1 MKHGRNIAHLAA
13 GVLGGLT
20 VGIAAA
26 APLNIADV
34 PLFLPGAV
42 PPLNMLVMGRDHR
55 MYYEAYNDAS
65 DLDGDGDIDTGY
77 QPDANFLYYGYF
89 DSDRCYTYGSGVF
102 TPTSTATDKK
112 CAGAAEWSGDWLNYM
127 TMSRIDAMRKVLYGG
142 LRSTDTS
149 TNTVLQRAFI
159 PQDAHSWGKEYTS
172 VAVDGYDIQE
182 YTPLALPSGTGTR
195 RHLFAN
201 TTPAGGTVQT
211 GNANPAIN
219 GVPLPMFRVLP
230 DQQDVRIWNWVS
242 KERAVA
248 GTEIV
253 TGINASGGE
262 VRATVAPTDYIVR
275 VQVCAAGTYTTATS
289 NCRSY
294 GSVAKPTGLLQDYGE
309 SETMLFGLLTG
320 SYGKPHDGGVLRK
333 AVASLKTEIDLA
345 TGQIQNLSPAGI
357 INTIDRLRVTSFTG
371 TSGYQYG
378 CGWIATSSDA
388 AGNCS
393 MWGNPI
399 AEMMYES
406 VRYFAGKTGSTTA
419 FSSGANNSEET
430 GIGLSM
436 ATWNSSTNPYSA
448 AALSCAKPF
457 QTVISD
463 TSPSYDSDKVPGN
476 GLGTAFSGDVTG
488 LNASALGD
496 DIWDEE
502 IGTSGLYFIG
512 QSGATYDG
520 APTPKTVTS
529 FGNIRGLAPE
539 APAKE
544 GSFNAASVAYFG
556 LTNDVNAQQNDQNI
570 QTFAVA
576 LASPLPKIE
585 IPVNGDTITLVPFA
599 KSVGGGG
606 FGITATQGQYQP
618 TNQIVDF
625 YVETLTPTSGRF
637 RVNFED
643 VEQGADHDMDAIAT
657 YEYNVTGG
665 TVEITVTS
673 DYAAGSI
680 IQHMGYVISGST
692 ADGTYLVVRD
702 RDTTAGNDISY
713 FLDWPNTAADL
724 PFTSALT
731 FIPGGGAAAG
741 LLNDPLWYAAK
752 WGGFVDS
759 NDNDLPDVQN
769 EWDAD
774 NDGQPDNYFLV
785 TNALTLKDQL
795 ESAFDLVLSRT
806 ASASAVATNTTRLD
820 TNTLIYQ
827 AQFRSDDWTGKL
839 LAYSLQTNGTLG
851 ALQWD
856 AANLIPAPAARD
868 IFTNNGTVPGA
879 ATGVPFLW
887 ASLNATH
894 QAALNQLPDGTV
906 DTLGDER
913 VLWLRGDPAQEQD
926 GGGVF
931 RNRSV
936 VLGDIINSDP
946 QFVGAL
952 NFGYDALPSGTPGQ
966 AGYTTFRRT
975 KINTSTGA
983 PLQPMMY
990 VGANDGMLHAFDA
1003 TTGVEHFAYVPS
1015 TLVSELN
1022 ELSDPAYRHRY
1033 FVDGQIGVGDAYIDR
1048 AGTDQWATVLLGT
1061 TGAGGKT
1068 VFALDVTRPH
1078 TFAAT
1083 DVMWEFTDA
1092 DLGNTIGQPVV
1103 ARMAD
1108 GTWVAVFGNGYNST
1122 NHRAMLYI
1130 VRLED
1135 GVLLKKIDTGVGDV
1149 TTPNGLATPSLLA
1162 DSARTIHTI
1171 YAGDLAGNLW
1181 KFDVSDVDPANWD
1194 VAFTPSG
1201 VKTPLFKATD
1211 SAGAAQAITAP
1222 VEIGRHPD
1230 GGMMIYFGTGKFFET
1245 GDNLVAGTPQVHT
1258 FYGVWDTATP
1268 SAITYPSANRAA
1280 ALQQQSI
1287 VYEGQPMGSAFNL
1300 RVTTNTAV
1308 DYNTKRGWYLDLLPP
1323 TGVAQGERVVSLPI
1337 LRNNR
1342 VIFPTL
1348 IPSPNPCEFGGTSWL
1363 MELDAVNGAR
1373 LEQPP
1378 LDITED
1384 GDIDG
1389 DDLVTVDIGGGV
1401 ILTLVAPSAV
1411 ESREGI
1417 IDTPAVVETGDGE
1430 EIKIASGTSGEVET
1444 LRERGSG
1451 ERSRGSWRQLR

>member
-1 MKHGRNIAHLAA
+1 MKHGRNAALAA
-13 GVLGGLT
+13 GVLYGLT
-20 VGIAAA
+20 MGVATA

-65 DLDGDGDIDTGY
+65 DLDADGDIDTGY
-77 QPDANFLYYGYF
+77 KPDEIDYYGYF
-89 DSDRCYTYGSGVF
+89 DSTRCYTYGSGLF
-102 TPTSTATDKK
+102 TVTSTATNKK
-112 CAGAAEWSGDWLNYM
+112 CAGTNEWSGDWLNYM

-142 LRSTDTS
+142 LRSTDTA
-149 TNTVLQRAFI
+149 TDTVLQRAFI

-172 VAVDGYDIQE
+172 IAVDGYDIRE
-182 YTPLALPSGTGTR
+182 YTPLDLPSGSGTP

-201 TTPAGGTVQT
+201 TTPATGTVQT
-211 GNANPAIN
+211 TNPNPAIN
-219 GVPLPMFRVLP
+219 GIPLPMFRVL
-230 DQQDVRIWNWVS
+230 QNQSNVRIWNWVS
-242 KERAVA
+242 KERPVA
-248 GTEIV
+248 GGLIV

-262 VRATVAPTDYIVR
+262 VTAAVTPSDYVVR
-275 VQVCAAGTYTTATS
+275 VRVCAPGTYDTATS

-333 AVASLKTEIDLA
+333 AVASLRNEINLA
-345 TGQIQNLSPAGI
+345 TGQIQILNPPGI
-357 INTIDRLRVTSFTG
+357 INTIDRLRITG
-371 TSGYQYG
+371 FSGSPNYQYA

-406 VRYFAGKTGSTTA
+406 VRYFAGKTASTNS
-419 FSSGANNSEET
+419 FSSGANNLEET
-430 GIGLSM
+430 AIGLSL
-436 ATWNSSTNPYSA
+436 ATWNASTNPYSS

-476 GLGTAFSGDVTG
+476 AFGGFSSDVTG
-488 LNASALGD
+488 INASTLGNT
-496 DIWDEE
+496 IWGNE
-502 IGTSGLYFIG
+502 IGSSGLYFIG
-512 QSGATYDG
+512 QSGSTYDG
-520 APTPKTVTS
+520 APTAKTVNS

-556 LTNDVNAQQNDQNI
+556 LTNDVNPQANPQNI

-585 IPVNGDTITLVPFA
+585 IPVSGDTITLVPFA

-606 FGITATQGQYQP
+606 FGINSAQGQYQP

-625 YVETLTPTSGRF
+625 YVESLTPTSGRF

-657 YEYNVTGG
+657 YEYSVSGG
-665 TVEITVTS
+665 TVSVRVTS

-680 IQHMGYVISGST
+680 IQHIGYVVSGST

-702 RDTTAGNDISY
+702 RDTAASSDVNY
-713 FLDWPNTAADL
+713 FLDWPNDAAAL
-724 PFTSALT
+724 PLDSTLT
-731 FIPGGGAAAG
+731 FVPGGGGAAI

-759 NDNDLPDVQN
+759 NDNDLPDVQA

-795 ESAFDLVLSRT
+795 KEAFDLVLSRT

-820 TNTLIYQ
+820 TSTLIYQ
-827 AQFRSDDWTGKL
+827 AQFRSDDWTGRL
-839 LAYSLQTNGTLG
+839 LAYRLQSNGTLG

-856 AANLIPAPAARD
+856 AANLIPTPANRKL
-868 IFTNNGTVPGA
+868 FTNNATVPGA
-879 ATGVPFLW
+879 ATGTAFLW
-887 ASLNATH
+887 ANLSTAH
-894 QAALNQLPDGTV
+894 QTALNQRPDGTP

-926 GGGVF
+926 GGGVL

-952 NFGYDALPSGTPGQ
+952 NFGYDALPTGTPGKTT
-966 AGYTTFRRT
+966 YTTFRRS
-975 KINTSTGA
+975 KINTTTGV
-983 PLQPMMY
+983 PLQPMIY
-990 VGANDGMLHAFDA
+990 VGANDGMLHGFDA
-1003 TTGVEHFAYVPS
+1003 STGVEHFAYVPS
-1015 TLVSELN
+1015 TLIPELN
-1022 ELSDPAYRHRY
+1022 KLADPAYKHRY
-1033 FVDGQIGVGDAYIDR
+1033 FVDGQIGIGDAYINR
-1048 AGTDQWATVLLGT
+1048 GGTDQWATVLLGS

-1092 DLGNTIGQPVV
+1092 DLGYTIGQPAV
-1103 ARMAD
+1103 ARMRD

-1122 NHRAMLYI
+1122 NHRAVLYI
-1130 VRLED
+1130 VRLAD
-1135 GVLLKKIDTGVGDV
+1135 GALLKKIDTGVGNS

-1162 DSARTIHTI
+1162 DSTRTIHSI

-1181 KFDVSDVDPANWD
+1181 KFDVSGTNPATWD
-1194 VAFTPSG
+1194 VAFKSAG
-1201 VKTPLFKATD
+1201 VNTPLFRATD
-1211 SAGAAQAITAP
+1211 AAGVAQPITAP

-1245 GDNLVAGTPQVHT
+1245 GDNLVSSPQVQT
-1258 FYGVWDTATP
+1258 FYGVWDKATP

-1280 ALQQQSI
+1280 VLAQQSI
-1287 VYEGQPMGSAFNL
+1287 VYEGQPTGSAFNI
-1300 RVTTNTAV
+1300 RVTTNNTV
-1308 DYNTKRGWYLDLLPP
+1308 DYNTKRGWYLDLIPP
-1323 TGVAQGERVVSLPI
+1323 SPATAQGERVVSLPI
-1337 LRNNR
+1337 LRNSR

-1363 MELDAVNGAR
+1363 MELDAVSGKR

-1384 GDIDG
+1384 GDIDS
-1389 DDLVTVDIGGGV
+1389 DDLVTVSIGGV
-1401 ILTLVAPSAV
+1401 TVTVPPSAI

-1417 IDTPAVVETGDGE
+1417 IDTPAVVETGDGD
-1430 EIKIASGTSGEVET
+1430 EIKIASGTSGNVET
-1444 LRERGSG
+1444 VGEAGSG